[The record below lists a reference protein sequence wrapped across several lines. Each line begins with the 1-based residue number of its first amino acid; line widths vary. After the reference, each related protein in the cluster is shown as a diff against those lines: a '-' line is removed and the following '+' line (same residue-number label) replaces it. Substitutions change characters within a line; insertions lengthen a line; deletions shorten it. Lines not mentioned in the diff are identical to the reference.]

1 MVKSTTSIKFTLGL
15 VLGFLLTF
23 HTAAD
28 AAIFRIEATSKAV
41 AFSLAAVWLY
51 LADVLGLGFLRRRS
65 VARVCLGDKLRT
77 KQIFAAAILGLAM
90 VLSGK
95 AALAA
100 TINLNTLSFADGGQ
114 DDFFENGF
122 LENGEV
128 VFDNEGGPISITFS
142 NLQTSDRTGGGI
154 VDRNG
159 VFLGD
164 DPLRNIIV
172 SVDLTFSVPVKINA
186 FRVSEVVGDLAG
198 SFLQLSGVNGT
209 SGRVNLFGFGQMPVD
224 MGTIPVFLPDTP
236 YTLTHTVSGIRQ
248 FVQIGSIEL
257 QEVTAVPLPATAF
270 LLIGAVAG
278 LCLLRGRKAV

>member
-1 MVKSTTSIKFTLGL
+1 MVKSTSSIKFTLGL
-15 VLGFLLTF
+15 VLEFLLTF
-23 HTAAD
+23 RTAAD
-28 AAIFRIEATSKAV
+28 AAIFRIEATSKVV
-41 AFSLAAVWLY
+41 AFSIAAVWLY
-51 LADVLGLGFLRRRS
+51 LAGVLGLGFLRRRS
-65 VARVCLGDKLRT
+65 VAHVCLGEKLRT
-77 KQIFAAAILGLAM
+77 KQMFAAAILGLAM

-100 TINLNTLSFADGGQ
+100 TINLTTFSFADGGQ

-128 VFDNEGGPISITFS
+128 VFDNEGGP
-142 NLQTSDRTGGGI
+142 
-154 VDRNG
+154 V
-159 VFLGD
+159 
-164 DPLRNIIV
+164 
-172 SVDLTFSVPVKINA
+172 SVPVIITS
-186 FRVSEVVGDLAG
+186 FRVTNLDDNVTG

-209 SGRVNLFGFGQMPVD
+209 SGPVNLEGFGAMPVD

-270 LLIGAVAG
+270 FLIGAVAG
-278 LCLLRGRKAV
+278 LCLLRGRKAA

>member
-1 MVKSTTSIKFTLGL
+1 MVKSTSSIKFTLGL

-28 AAIFRIEATSKAV
+28 AAIFRIEATSKIV
-41 AFSLAAVWLY
+41 AFSMAAVWLY
-51 LADVLGLGFLRRRS
+51 LAGVLGLGFLRRRS
-65 VARVCLGDKLRT
+65 VAHVCLGEKLRT

-90 VLSGK
+90 LLSGK

-100 TINLNTLSFADGGQ
+100 TINLTTFSFADGGQ

-128 VFDNEGGPISITFS
+128 VFDNEGGPVSITFS
-142 NLQTSDRTGGGI
+142 NLQTSNNLGGGI

-159 VFLGD
+159 VFFGD
-164 DPLRNIIV
+164 DPLTNIV
-172 SVDLTFSVPVKINA
+172 FSVDLTFSVPVIITS
-186 FRVSEVVGDLAG
+186 FRVTNLDDDVTG

-209 SGRVNLFGFGQMPVD
+209 SGPVNLEGFGEMPVD

-248 FVQIGSIEL
+248 FVQIGRIDL

-270 LLIGAVAG
+270 FLIGAVAG
-278 LCLLRGRKAV
+278 LCLLRGRRAA